1 MATSP
6 TAVANASGPTVCVI
20 DDDEHVRTTL
30 AEILRRSGYSVVLA
44 SDGDMGLEVV
54 EQSGAAIVVTDIVMP
69 NREGIE
75 TNREIKRRFPAVRI
89 LAISGGGSKSSS
101 TDFLELA
108 YALGADDVLA
118 KPFRMAELLHKEA
131 SSRHR
136 APPSV
141 RALTEASALTIEATT
156 PGS

>member
-1 MATSP
+1 MANSP
-6 TAVANASGPTVCVI
+6 TAIATAPGPLVCVI
-20 DDDEHVRTTL
+20 DDDEQVRTTL
-30 AEILRRSGYSVVLA
+30 TEILRRSGYGVVSA

-54 EQSGAAIVVTDIVMP
+54 EQSGPSIVVTDIVMP

-75 TNREIKRRFPAVRI
+75 TIREIRRRFPEVRI

-118 KPFRMAELLHKEA
+118 KPFRMAELLHKVGKLT
-131 SSRHR
+131 
-136 APPSV
+136 PPRV
-141 RALTEASALTIEATT
+141 AV
-156 PGS
+156 G

>member
-6 TAVANASGPTVCVI
+6 TVVANASGPTVCVI
-20 DDDEHVRTTL
+20 DDDEQVRTTL
-30 AEILRRSGYSVVLA
+30 AEILRRSGYTVVSA
-44 SDGDMGLEVV
+44 CDGDMGLEVV

-75 TNREIKRRFPAVRI
+75 TIREFVRGFPAVRI
-89 LAISGGGSKSSS
+89 LAICGGGSKSSS

-118 KPFRMAELLHKEA
+118 KPFRMAELLHKVGKL
-131 SSRHR
+131 
-136 APPSV
+136 APP
-141 RALTEASALTIEATT
+141 RAAV
-156 PGS
+156 G

>member
-1 MATSP
+1 MASSPTPVAAATSP
-6 TAVANASGPTVCVI
+6 LVCVI
-20 DDDEHVRTTL
+20 DDDEQVRATL
-30 AEILRRSGYSVVLA
+30 AEILRRSGYAVVMA

-54 EQSGAAIVVTDIVMP
+54 EQSNPAIVITDIVMP

-75 TNREIKRRFPAVRI
+75 TIREIRSRFPEVRI

-118 KPFRMAELLHKEA
+118 KPFRMAELLHKMGKLA
-131 SSRHR
+131 QPR
-136 APPSV
+136 AAV
-141 RALTEASALTIEATT
+141 
-156 PGS
+156 G

>member
-1 MATSP
+1 MPDSP
-6 TAVANASGPTVCVI
+6 TPVAAATGPLVCVI
-20 DDDEHVRTTL
+20 DDDEQVRATL
-30 AEILRRSGYSVVLA
+30 AEILRRSGYTIVLA

-54 EQSGAAIVVTDIVMP
+54 ERSSPAIVITDIVMP

-75 TNREIKRRFPAVRI
+75 TIREIRSRFPAVRI

-118 KPFRMAELLHKEA
+118 KPFRMAELLHKMGKLA
-131 SSRHR
+131 SPR
-136 APPSV
+136 AAV
-141 RALTEASALTIEATT
+141 
-156 PGS
+156 G

>member
-1 MATSP
+1 MASSPAAIANTSG
-6 TAVANASGPTVCVI
+6 TMVCVI

-30 AEILRRSGYSVVLA
+30 AEILRRSGYGVVLA
-44 SDGDMGLEVV
+44 CDGDMGLEVV
-54 EQSGAAIVVTDIVMP
+54 ERTAVDIVVTDIVMP

-75 TNREIKRRFPAVRI
+75 TIREIRRRFPHVRV

-118 KPFRMAELLHKEA
+118 KPFRMAELLHKVGKL
-131 SSRHR
+131 
-136 APPSV
+136 APP
-141 RALTEASALTIEATT
+141 RAAV
-156 PGS
+156 G